1 MIFFAC
7 ICIAL
12 GVTPEPF
19 YELLPFSTNYQPYT
33 VPHVINQL
41 QLLLFAGLSFFL
53 ALPLM
58 KRTLTISLDWD
69 WFYRQF
75 GHSVFRFMTRGFLEL
90 RKNVLDFSI
99 SLFKNIIRLACYYSG
114 PEGVVAKDGSLGT
127 SVAIVVTALAIL
139 IAFIYQF

>member
-1 MIFFAC
+1 MTIDTFPP
-7 ICIAL
+7 
-12 GVTPEPF
+12 GV
-19 YELLPFSTNYQPYT
+19 LLIIGGLVLPFSTKYEPYT

-75 GHSVFRFMTRGFLEL
+75 GHALYRYMTRGFLE
-90 RKNVLDFSI
+90 
-99 SLFKNIIRLACYYSG
+99 
-114 PEGVVAKDGSLGT
+114 
-127 SVAIVVTALAIL
+127 
-139 IAFIYQF
+139 

>member
-1 MIFFAC
+1 
-7 ICIAL
+7 
-12 GVTPEPF
+12 
-19 YELLPFSTNYQPYT
+19 
-33 VPHVINQL
+33 
-41 QLLLFAGLSFFL
+41 
-53 ALPLM
+53 M

-75 GHSVFRFMTRGFLEL
+75 GRSVFRFMTRCFLEL
-90 RKNVLDFSI
+90 NKIVLDISI
-99 SLFKNIIRLACYYSG
+99 SLFKNIIRLTFYYSG